1 LDHNNKKEHGPDE
14 REVVMKYTLDNLKEK
29 IAEMYP
35 EIKDHRLDLS
45 VTFDDPKNAYL
56 VTFRRDAELLS
67 THLEKKDAD
76 DCMNNVKCVYL
87 GVQVAQFI
95 KNFDERETFGE
106 KAA

>member
-1 LDHNNKKEHGPDE
+1 MN
-14 REVVMKYTLDNLKEK
+14 YTLDNLKDK
-29 IAEMYP
+29 IANMYP
-35 EIKDHRLDLS
+35 EIGTHHLGLS
-45 VTFDDPKNAYL
+45 IAFDAQKNAYL
-56 VTFRRDAELLS
+56 VTFKRSAETLS

-95 KNFDERETFGE
+95 KNFDEREAFGR